1 MLSGPTSAKNPIL
14 LTFVILASIT
24 SPLNCGERPGTYGFE
39 HNGLVPAAE
48 LGETRA
54 GHDLALPDI
63 QNRDDLDDIALE
75 VSMRHVRICR
85 SRCLPRRLGACDSLG
100 QPWATYEIP
109 PWTDRRTTDAARCG
123 DRDFS
128 RHKCAANVRGRT
140 WSSRSVSRLPD
151 EARRRFD
158 SCHVTRSTRGRRP
171 PCPRRRRTR
180 SEHGACCRLTTGK
193 RWWLY
198 SAA

>member
-24 SPLNCGERPGTYGFE
+24 SPLNCGERSGTYGFE

-63 QNRDDLDDIALE
+63 QDRDDLDDIALE

-85 SRCLPRRLGACDSLG
+85 SRSLPRHLGACDSLG
-100 QPWATYEIP
+100 QLWATYETP
-109 PWTDRRTTDAARCG
+109 PWTDQRTTDAARCG

-128 RHKCAANVRGRT
+128 GHKCAANVRGRT
-140 WSSRSVSRLPD
+140 WSSRSVSR
-151 EARRRFD
+151 R
-158 SCHVTRSTRGRRP
+158 
-171 PCPRRRRTR
+171 PRR
-180 SEHGACCRLTTGK
+180 GAAPLRLMPRDSPPGVGG
-193 RWWLY
+193 RVRVGGGRGP
-198 SAA
+198 SMVRAVD

>member
-24 SPLNCGERPGTYGFE
+24 SPLNCGERAGTYGLE

-63 QNRDDLDDIALE
+63 QDRDDLDDIALE

-85 SRCLPRRLGACDSLG
+85 SRSLPRHLGACDSLG
-100 QPWATYEIP
+100 QLWATYETP
-109 PWTDRRTTDAARCG
+109 PWTDQRTTDAARCG

-128 RHKCAANVRGRT
+128 GHKCAANVRGRT
-140 WSSRSVSRLPD
+140 WSSRSVSR
-151 EARRRFD
+151 R
-158 SCHVTRSTRGRRP
+158 
-171 PCPRRRRTR
+171 PRRGAAPLRLMPRDSLHEG
-180 SEHGACCRLTTGK
+180 SEAAASAS
-193 RWWLY
+193 
-198 SAA
+198 SAADEVRAWCVLSTDDRETMVAL

>member
-24 SPLNCGERPGTYGFE
+24 SPLNCGERAGTYGFE

-85 SRCLPRRLGACDSLG
+85 SRSLPRHLGACDSLG
-100 QPWATYEIP
+100 QPWATYETP
-109 PWTDRRTTDAARCG
+109 PWTDQRTTDAARCG

-128 RHKCAANVRGRT
+128 GHKCAANVRGRT
-140 WSSRSVSRLPD
+140 WSSRSVSR
-151 EARRRFD
+151 
-158 SCHVTRSTRGRRP
+158 
-171 PCPRRRRTR
+171 PRR
-180 SEHGACCRLTTGK
+180 GAAPLRLMPRDSLHQG
-193 RWWLY
+193 
-198 SAA
+198 SAAASASAADEVLAWCVLSTDDRETMVAL

>member
-24 SPLNCGERPGTYGFE
+24 SPLNCGERAGTYGLE

-63 QNRDDLDDIALE
+63 QDRDDLDDIALE

-85 SRCLPRRLGACDSLG
+85 SRSLPRHLGACDSLG
-100 QPWATYEIP
+100 QPWATYETP
-109 PWTDRRTTDAARCG
+109 PWTDQRTTDAARCG

-128 RHKCAANVRGRT
+128 GHKCAANVRGRT
-140 WSSRSVSRLPD
+140 WSSRSVSRP
-151 EARRRFD
+151 RRGAAPLRLMPRD
-158 SCHVTRSTRGRRP
+158 SPPRGRRP
-171 PCPRRRRTR
+171 RRRRRRTR
-180 SEHGACCRLTTGK
+180 S
-193 RWWLY
+193 
-198 SAA
+198 

>member
-24 SPLNCGERPGTYGFE
+24 SPLNCGERSGTYGFE
-39 HNGLVPAAE
+39 YNGLVPAAE

-85 SRCLPRRLGACDSLG
+85 SRSLPRHLGACDSLG
-100 QPWATYEIP
+100 QPHVTYEIP
-109 PWTDRRTTDAARCG
+109 PWTDQRTTDAARCG

-128 RHKCAANVRGRT
+128 RHECAANVRGRT
-140 WSSRSVSRLPD
+140 WWSRSVSRPGRGAAPLTIMPRDSLHQGTWDASAPAAD
-151 EARRRFD
+151 EVLAW
-158 SCHVTRSTRGRRP
+158 CVLSTDDRE
-171 PCPRRRRTR
+171 TMV
-180 SEHGACCRLTTGK
+180 AL
-193 RWWLY
+193 
-198 SAA
+198 

>member
-24 SPLNCGERPGTYGFE
+24 SPLNCGERAGTYGFE

-63 QNRDDLDDIALE
+63 QDRDDLDDIALE

-85 SRCLPRRLGACDSLG
+85 SRSLPRHLGACDSLG
-100 QPWATYEIP
+100 QLWATYETP
-109 PWTDRRTTDAARCG
+109 PWTDQRTTDAARCG

-140 WSSRSVSRLPD
+140 WSSRSVSR
-151 EARRRFD
+151 
-158 SCHVTRSTRGRRP
+158 
-171 PCPRRRRTR
+171 PRRGAAPLRLMPRDSLHEG
-180 SEHGACCRLTTGK
+180 SEAA
-193 RWWLY
+193 
-198 SAA
+198 SASVADEVLAWCVLSTDDRETMVAL

>member
-24 SPLNCGERPGTYGFE
+24 SPLNCGERAGTYGLE

-63 QNRDDLDDIALE
+63 QDRDDLDDIALE

-85 SRCLPRRLGACDSLG
+85 SRSLPRHLGACDSLG
-100 QPWATYEIP
+100 QLWATYETP
-109 PWTDRRTTDAARCG
+109 PWTDQRTTDAARCG

-140 WSSRSVSRLPD
+140 WSSRSVSRRP
-151 EARRRFD
+151 RRGAAPLRLMPRD
-158 SCHVTRSTRGRRP
+158 SPPGGRRP
-171 PCPRRRRTR
+171 RPRRWRTR
-180 SEHGACCRLTTGK
+180 S
-193 RWWLY
+193 
-198 SAA
+198 

>member
-24 SPLNCGERPGTYGFE
+24 SPLNCGERAGTYGFE

-63 QNRDDLDDIALE
+63 QDRDDLDDIALE

-85 SRCLPRRLGACDSLG
+85 SRSLPRHLGACDSLG
-100 QPWATYEIP
+100 QLWARTKLHHGRTKERRMQLDAVIEIFLDISAPPTYEEE
-109 PWTDRRTTDAARCG
+109 
-123 DRDFS
+123 
-128 RHKCAANVRGRT
+128 H
-140 WSSRSVSRLPD
+140 
-151 EARRRFD
+151 
-158 SCHVTRSTRGRRP
+158 GRRAP
-171 PCPRRRRTR
+171 
-180 SEHGACCRLTTGK
+180 
-193 RWWLY
+193 
-198 SAA
+198 